1 MGVGLKRNDLKFEVK
16 AKLLKPKNKDLM
28 IKFKL
33 AICLFILI
41 FTLSC
46 GGEKSQTEQQTPVQQ
61 STELN
66 SDNLRSAAL
75 SGDMQ
80 TVNKSIEQG
89 IPVDDTDELG
99 RTALMF
105 AAFNGHNELV
115 DLLIENGAEV
125 DLENDEGRTSLMFA
139 ASGPFS
145 ETVSLLLENGADV
158 NRSDSVEEWTPLM
171 YAAAEGNREVVKLL
185 LEHGANPRAED
196 ADGETALDFAE
207 NNGHTETVTLLS
219 NSLTQ

>member
-1 MGVGLKRNDLKFEVK
+1 MSIMKTIVSFF
-16 AKLLKPKNKDLM
+16 LL
-28 IKFKL
+28 ISSFSV
-33 AICLFILI
+33 
-41 FTLSC
+41 LSC
-46 GGEKSQTEQQTPVQQ
+46 ESDEQNKESNAGPVNQTVTSEWTAG
-61 STELN
+61 
-66 SDNLRSAAL
+66 DLRGAAL
-75 SGDMQ
+75 SGDFQ
-80 TVNKSIEQG
+80 TVNESIEQG

-105 AAFNGHNELV
+105 AAFNGHNEV
-115 DLLIENGAEV
+115 IDLLIEHGAEV

-171 YAAAEGNREVVKLL
+171 YAAAEGNSEVVELL

-196 ADGETALDFAE
+196 IDGETAADFAE
-207 NNGHTETVTLLS
+207 NNGHSQTVTLLK
-219 NSLTQ
+219 NNLTQ